1 MLLKNGFLAP
11 IFTEYFCISTSF
23 TSCKNTN
30 QDFELQKIMS
40 LARNRC
46 LESAKQTNTAALAT
60 GGTAL
65 MALSMT
71 TDAQAAIVAG
81 TDFRLNG
88 QIVGTA
94 VLTSSDNGDTLQ
106 AFRTDGGAWKAS
118 WVMSSASTSYI
129 GFSTG
134 NNNPIFRYGNNYGT
148 FDLVPSGFNIGPGG
162 PGNFKDFGWP
172 NTVGSGYIG
181 VKIQEHYGWIEAER
195 AADNSVTLKSWAYE
209 DVPGAAIEA
218 GAGAIPEPGS
228 LSLLALGAAGL
239 ISRRRRLLSQ

>member
-1 MLLKNGFLAP
+1 
-11 IFTEYFCISTSF
+11 
-23 TSCKNTN
+23 
-30 QDFELQKIMS
+30 MS
-40 LARNRC
+40 RARNRS
-46 LESAKQTNTAALAT
+46 LESAKQTNNAALAT

-71 TDAQAAIVAG
+71 TDAQAAIVVG
-81 TDFRLNG
+81 TDFRFNG

-94 VLTSSDNGDTLQ
+94 VLTSSDNGDSLQ
-106 AFRTDGGAWKAS
+106 AFRTDGGVWKAS

-134 NNNPIFRYGNNYGT
+134 NNNPIFRYGNNYST

-209 DVPGAAIEA
+209 DVPGVAIE
-218 GAGAIPEPGS
+218 AGAIPEPGS

-239 ISRRRRLLSQ
+239 MSRRRRLLSQ

>member
-1 MLLKNGFLAP
+1 
-11 IFTEYFCISTSF
+11 
-23 TSCKNTN
+23 
-30 QDFELQKIMS
+30 MS

-71 TDAQAAIVAG
+71 TDAQAAIVVG

-94 VLTSSDNGDTLQ
+94 VLTATDNGDSLQ
-106 AFRTDGGAWKAS
+106 AFRTDGGAWRAS
-118 WVMSSASTSYI
+118 WVMSSASTDYR

-134 NNNPIFRYGNNYGT
+134 NDNPIFRYGNNYST

-162 PGNFKDFGWP
+162 PGTFKDFGWP

-181 VKIQEHYGWIEAER
+181 VRMQASNLAPHYGWIEAER

-218 GAGAIPEPGS
+218 GAIPEPGS